1 MVYIDTLT
9 KNQLLSASMSP
20 IEGEMI
26 THQFLIKYDK
36 LVAFQFPTF
45 TENLG
50 SNLIQDGQIL
60 TNIEM
65 KLFS

>member
-1 MVYIDTLT
+1 
-9 KNQLLSASMSP
+9 MSP

-36 LVAFQFPTF
+36 LVALQFPNF